1 MSTLFQFP
9 GQGAQRPGML
19 HALPEHAEVRRT
31 LEEAAEVLESDLL
44 SLDTATALEHTRAV
58 QLCLLIAGVATA
70 RLLLSRGPAPQVVAG
85 LSIGAYAAAVVADA
99 LDFAD
104 ALRLV
109 ARRGELMQAA
119 YPRGYGMLAVLG
131 LGRGAVEHLVASH
144 QRPEAPLYLANAN
157 AEQQYVVAGSDAGLA
172 VLAEAART
180 QGAAAAKRLA
190 MSVPSHCPLLA
201 EAATTLDQA
210 FTGVDVRAPRLAYL
224 SGTSARRLVRAEQL
238 RDDLAFNM
246 ARPIEW
252 HATLEAARERGVR
265 LAIELAP
272 GSVLTQLAKRVLPAA
287 GVLAWQDTH
296 PETLDALRR
305 EEAARLD

>member
-31 LEEAAEVLESDLL
+31 LTEAAEVLDTDPL
-44 SLDTATALEHTRAV
+44 SLDSAQALEHTRAV
-58 QLCLLIAGVATA
+58 QLCLLIASVATA
-70 RLLLSRGPAPQVVAG
+70 RLLLNRGPAPQLVAG
-85 LSIGAYAAAVVADA
+85 LSIGAYAAAVVAET

-109 ARRGELMQAA
+109 ARRGELMQEA
-119 YPRGYGMLAVLG
+119 YPRGYGMLALLG
-131 LGRGAVEHLVASH
+131 LGRSAVERLIAEHH
-144 QRPEAPLYLANAN
+144 RPEAPLYLANAN
-157 AEQQYVVAGSDAGLA
+157 ADTQHVVAGSDAALA
-172 VLAEAART
+172 ALAKAARA

-201 EAATTLDQA
+201 EAATNLDQA
-210 FTGVDVRAPRLAYL
+210 FAGVELRTPRLAYL

-252 HATLEAARERGVR
+252 HATLEAARERGVH
-265 LAIELAP
+265 LVIELAP
-272 GSVLTQLAKRVLPAA
+272 GSVLTQLARRVLPAS

-296 PETLDALRR
+296 PDTLDALRR

>member
-9 GQGAQRPGML
+9 GQGAQRAGML

-31 LEEAAEVLESDLL
+31 LAEAAEVLEIGPL
-44 SLDTATALEHTRAV
+44 SLDSAQALEHTRAV

-70 RLLLSRGPAPQVVAG
+70 RLLLSRGPAPQLVAG
-85 LSIGAYAAAVVADA
+85 LSIGAYAAAVVAEA

-119 YPRGYGMLAVLG
+119 YPSGYGMLAILG
-131 LGRGAVEHLVASH
+131 LGRGAVEKLVNDH
-144 QRPEAPLYLANAN
+144 HRPDAPLYLANAN

-172 VLAEAART
+172 ALAEAART
-180 QGAAAAKRLA
+180 QGAAAAKHLA

-201 EAATTLDQA
+201 QAATTLDQA
-210 FTGVDVRAPRLAYL
+210 FAGVELRAPRLAYL
-224 SGTSARRLVRAEQL
+224 SGTSARRLVRTEQL

-252 HATLEAARERGVR
+252 HATLEAARERGVH

-272 GSVLTQLAKRVLPAA
+272 GSVLTQLARRVLPAS

-296 PETLDALRR
+296 PDTLDALRR

>member
-19 HALPEHAEVRRT
+19 HALPEDAEVQRT
-31 LEEAAEVLESDLL
+31 LDEATTVLGADPLE
-44 SLDTATALEHTRAV
+44 LDSVQALEHTRAV
-58 QLCLLIAGVATA
+58 QLCLLIAGVASA
-70 RLLLSRGPAPQVVAG
+70 RWLLSRGPAPQLVAG
-85 LSIGAYAAAVVADA
+85 LSIGAYAAAVVAEV
-99 LDFAD
+99 LDFSD

-119 YPRGYGMLAVLG
+119 YPSGYGMLAVLG
-131 LGRGAVEHLVASH
+131 LSRGAVERLVADH
-144 QRPEAPLYLANAN
+144 HRPEAPLYLANAN

-172 VLAEAART
+172 VLADAARAE
-180 QGAAAAKRLA
+180 GAAAAKRLA

-201 EAATTLDQA
+201 EAAQALDLA
-210 FTGVDVRAPRLAYL
+210 FADVAVRAPRLAYL
-224 SGTSARRLVRAEQL
+224 SGTSARRLVRAEQV

-246 ARPIEW
+246 ARSIEW

-272 GSVLTQLAKRVLPAA
+272 GSILTQLARRVLPAS
-287 GVLAWQDTH
+287 GVLAWQDSH
-296 PETLDALRR
+296 PDTLDALRR

>member
-9 GQGAQRPGML
+9 GQGAQRPGLL
-19 HALPEHAEVRRT
+19 HALPDDAEVRRT
-31 LEEAAEVLESDLL
+31 LAEAAAVLDLDPL
-44 SLDTATALEHTRAV
+44 SLDSAQALEHTRAV

-70 RLLLSRGPAPQVVAG
+70 RLLLSRGPAPQLVAG
-85 LSIGAYAAAVVADA
+85 LSIGAYAAAVVAET

-109 ARRGELMQAA
+109 ALRGELMQTA
-119 YPRGYGMLAVLG
+119 YPSGYGMLAILG
-131 LGRGAVEHLVASH
+131 LGRGAVESLVADH
-144 QRPEAPLYLANAN
+144 HRPAPPLYLANAN

-172 VLAEAART
+172 ALAEAARA

-201 EAATTLDQA
+201 EAAQTLNQA
-210 FTGVDVRAPRLAYL
+210 FAEVELRAPRLAYL

-272 GSVLTQLAKRVLPAA
+272 GSVLSQLARRVLPASGA
-287 GVLAWQDTH
+287 LAWQDTH

-305 EEAARLD
+305 EEAARPD

>member
-1 MSTLFQFP
+1 MSILFQFP

-19 HALPEHAEVRRT
+19 HVLPEHAEVRRT
-31 LEEAAEVLESDLL
+31 LEEAAEVLERDPLG
-44 SLDTATALEHTRAV
+44 LDTATALEHTRAV

-70 RLLLSRGPAPQVVAG
+70 RLLLSRGPAPQLVAG
-85 LSIGAYAAAVVADA
+85 LSIGAYAAAVVAEA
-99 LDFAD
+99 LEFAD

-119 YPRGYGMLAVLG
+119 YPSGYGMLAILG
-131 LGRGAVEHLVASH
+131 LGRGAIEKLVSDH
-144 QRPEAPLYLANAN
+144 HRPDAPLYLANAN

-172 VLAEAART
+172 VLAESARAE
-180 QGAAAAKRLA
+180 GAAAAKRLA

-201 EAATTLDQA
+201 EAAKTLDQA
-210 FTGVDVRAPRLAYL
+210 FAGVELRAPRLAYL

-272 GSVLTQLAKRVLPAA
+272 GSVLTQLAKRVLPGA

-296 PETLDALRR
+296 PDTLDALRR
-305 EEAARLD
+305 EEAARPD

>member
-9 GQGAQRPGML
+9 GQGAQRPGLL
-19 HALPEHAEVRRT
+19 HALPVDPEVRRT
-31 LEEAAEVLESDLL
+31 LEEAAKVLEADPL
-44 SLDTATALEHTRAV
+44 SLDTAHALEHTRAV

-70 RLLLSRGPAPQVVAG
+70 RLLLNRGPAPQLVAG
-85 LSIGAYAAAVVADA
+85 LSIGAYAAAVVAEA

-109 ARRGELMQAA
+109 ARRGELMQTA
-119 YPRGYGMLAVLG
+119 YPKGYGMLAILG
-131 LGRGAVEHLVASH
+131 LDRATVEGLVADH
-144 QRPEAPLYLANAN
+144 HRPEAPIYLANAN
-157 AEQQYVVAGSDAGLA
+157 AEQQYVVAGNDAGLA
-172 VLAEAART
+172 VLSEAART

-201 EAATTLDQA
+201 EAAQTLNQA
-210 FTGVDVRAPRLAYL
+210 FAEVELRAPRLAYL

-272 GSVLTQLAKRVLPAA
+272 GSVLSQLARRVLPPA

>member
-19 HALPEHAEVRRT
+19 HTLPDDAEVRRT
-31 LEEAAEVLESDLL
+31 LEEAAKVLEVDPL
-44 SLDTATALEHTRAV
+44 SLDTAQALDHTRAV

-70 RLLLSRGPAPQVVAG
+70 RLLLSRGPAPQLVAG
-85 LSIGAYAAAVVADA
+85 LSIGAYAAAAVAEA
-99 LDFAD
+99 LEFAD

-109 ARRGELMQAA
+109 ARRGELMQTA
-119 YPRGYGMLAVLG
+119 YPEGYGMLAILG
-131 LGRGAVEHLVASH
+131 LGRGAVERLVADH
-144 QRPEAPLYLANAN
+144 HRPAAPLYLANAN
-157 AEQQYVVAGSDAGLA
+157 AERQYVVAGSDAGLA
-172 VLAEAART
+172 VLAEAARA

-201 EAATTLDQA
+201 EAAQSLDQA
-210 FTGVDVRAPRLAYL
+210 FAEVELRAPRLAYL

-272 GSVLTQLAKRVLPAA
+272 GSVLSQLARRVLPAS

>member
-19 HALPEHAEVRRT
+19 HTLPEDTEVQRT
-31 LEEAAEVLESDLL
+31 LDEAATVLGADPLE
-44 SLDTATALEHTRAV
+44 LDGTQALEHTRAV

-70 RLLLSRGPAPQVVAG
+70 RLLLSRGPAPQLVAG
-85 LSIGAYAAAVVADA
+85 LSIGAYAAAVMADA

-119 YPRGYGMLAVLG
+119 YPSGYGMLAVLG
-131 LGRGAVEHLVASH
+131 LGRGAVERLVADH
-144 QRPEAPLYLANAN
+144 QRLEAPLYLANAN
-157 AEQQYVVAGSDAGLA
+157 AEQQYVVAGSDLGLTK
-172 VLAEAART
+172 LAEAAKAE
-180 QGAAAAKRLA
+180 GAAATRRLA
-190 MSVPSHCPLLA
+190 MSVPSHCPLLTEAA
-201 EAATTLDQA
+201 EALDLA
-210 FTGVDVRAPRLAYL
+210 FADVAVRAPRLTYL
-224 SGTSARRLVRAEQL
+224 SGTSARRLVRAEQV

-272 GSVLTQLAKRVLPAA
+272 GSILTQLARRVLPVS
-287 GVLAWQDTH
+287 GVLAWQDSH
-296 PETLDALRR
+296 PDTLEALRR

>member
-19 HALPEHAEVRRT
+19 HALPEDPEVRRT
-31 LEEAAEVLESDLL
+31 LAEAAAVLDLDPL
-44 SLDTATALEHTRAV
+44 NLDSAQALEHTRAV

-70 RLLLSRGPAPQVVAG
+70 RLLSRGPAPQLVAG
-85 LSIGAYAAAVVADA
+85 LSIGAYAAAVVAEA

-109 ARRGELMQAA
+109 ALRGELMQTA
-119 YPRGYGMLAVLG
+119 YPKGYGMLAILG
-131 LGRGAVEHLVASH
+131 LDRATVESLVANH
-144 QRPEAPLYLANAN
+144 YRPDAPLYLANAN

-172 VLAEAART
+172 VLSEAART

-201 EAATTLDQA
+201 EAAQTLDQA
-210 FTGVDVRAPRLAYL
+210 FAEVELRAPRLAYL

-272 GSVLTQLAKRVLPAA
+272 GSVLSQLAKRVLPAS

-296 PETLDALRR
+296 PDTLDALRR

>member
-31 LEEAAEVLESDLL
+31 LEEAAEVLESDPLN
-44 SLDTATALEHTRAV
+44 LDTATALEYTRSV

-119 YPRGYGMLAVLG
+119 YPSGYGMLAILG
-131 LGRGAVEHLVASH
+131 LGRGAVEKLVIDYH
-144 QRPEAPLYLANAN
+144 RPDAPLYLANAN

-172 VLAEAART
+172 VLADAARAE
-180 QGAAAAKRLA
+180 GAAAARRLA

>member
-31 LEEAAEVLESDLL
+31 LEEAAEVLESDPLG
-44 SLDTATALEHTRAV
+44 LDTAEALEHTRAV

-70 RLLLSRGPAPQVVAG
+70 RLLLSRGPAPQLVAG
-85 LSIGAYAAAVVADA
+85 LSIGAYAAAVVAEA
-99 LDFAD
+99 LAFAD

-109 ARRGELMQAA
+109 ARRGELMQEA

-131 LGRGAVEHLVASH
+131 LGRGAVERLVADYY
-144 QRPEAPLYLANAN
+144 RPEAPLYLANAN

-172 VLAEAART
+172 LLADAARAE
-180 QGAAAAKRLA
+180 GAAAAKRLA
-190 MSVPSHCPLLA
+190 MSVPSHCPLLV
-201 EAATTLDQA
+201 EAAATLDEA
-210 FTGVDVRAPRLAYL
+210 FANVELRAPRVAYL

-296 PETLDALRR
+296 PDTLDALRR

>member
-19 HALPEHAEVRRT
+19 HALPDDAEVRRT
-31 LEEAAEVLESDLL
+31 LAEAAEVLDTDPL
-44 SLDTATALEHTRAV
+44 SLDSAQALEHTRAV

-70 RLLLSRGPAPQVVAG
+70 RLLLNRGPAPHLVAG
-85 LSIGAYAAAVVADA
+85 LSIGAYAAAVMAEA
-99 LDFAD
+99 LKFAD

-119 YPRGYGMLAVLG
+119 YPSGYGMLAILG
-131 LGRGAVEHLVASH
+131 LGRGAVEGLVADH
-144 QRPEAPLYLANAN
+144 HRPTAPLYLANAN

-172 VLAEAART
+172 VLADAAKAA
-180 QGAAAAKRLA
+180 GAAAAKRLA

-201 EAATTLDQA
+201 EAAQELNQA
-210 FTGVDVRAPRLAYL
+210 FAGVEVRAPRLAYL

-252 HATLEAARERGVR
+252 HATLEATRERGVR

-272 GSVLTQLAKRVLPAA
+272 GSVLTQLARRVLPAS

-296 PETLDALRR
+296 PDTLDALRR

>member
-19 HALPEHAEVRRT
+19 HDLPDDAEVRRT
-31 LEEAAEVLESDLL
+31 LEEAAEVLESDPLG
-44 SLDTATALEHTRAV
+44 LDTAKALEHTRAV

-70 RLLLSRGPAPQVVAG
+70 RPLLSRGPAPQLVAG
-85 LSIGAYAAAVVADA
+85 LSIGAYAAAVVAEA

-131 LGRGAVEHLVASH
+131 LGRGAVERLVADH
-144 QRPEAPLYLANAN
+144 HRPAAPLYLANAN

-172 VLAEAART
+172 VLADAAKAA
-180 QGAAAAKRLA
+180 GAAAAKRLA

-201 EAATTLDQA
+201 EAAQELNQA
-210 FTGVDVRAPRLAYL
+210 FAGVEMRAPRLAYL
-224 SGTSARRLVRAEQL
+224 SGTSARRLVHAERL

-272 GSVLTQLAKRVLPAA
+272 GSVLTQLARRVLPAS

-296 PETLDALRR
+296 PDTLDALRR

>member
-9 GQGAQRPGML
+9 GQGAQRSGML
-19 HALPEHAEVRRT
+19 HTLPEDPEVRRT
-31 LEEAAEVLESDLL
+31 LEEAARVLEADPLN
-44 SLDTATALEHTRAV
+44 LDTAQALEHTRAV

-70 RLLLSRGPAPQVVAG
+70 RLLLSRGPAPQLVAG
-85 LSIGAYAAAVVADA
+85 LSIGAYAAAVVAEA

-109 ARRGELMQAA
+109 ARRGELMQAV
-119 YPRGYGMLAVLG
+119 YPSGYGMLAILG
-131 LGRGAVEHLVASH
+131 LGRGAVESLVADH
-144 QRPEAPLYLANAN
+144 HRPAAPLYLANAN

-172 VLAEAART
+172 ALAEAARA

-201 EAATTLDQA
+201 EAAQTLDQA
-210 FTGVDVRAPRLAYL
+210 FAEVELRAPRLAYL

-252 HATLEAARERGVR
+252 HATLEAACERGVR

-272 GSVLTQLAKRVLPAA
+272 GSVLSQLAKRVLPAA

-296 PETLDALRR
+296 PDTLDALRR

>member
-31 LEEAAEVLESDLL
+31 LEEAAEVLESDPLN
-44 SLDTATALEHTRAV
+44 LDTATALEHTHAV

-85 LSIGAYAAAVVADA
+85 LSIGAYAAAVVAEV

-119 YPRGYGMLAVLG
+119 YPSGYGMLAILG
-131 LGRGAVEHLVASH
+131 LGRGAVEKLVIDYH
-144 QRPEAPLYLANAN
+144 RPDAPLYLANAN

-172 VLAEAART
+172 VLADAARAE
-180 QGAAAAKRLA
+180 GAAAAKRLA

-201 EAATTLDQA
+201 EAAECLNQD
-210 FTGVDVRAPRLAYL
+210 FTGVELRAPRLAYL

-272 GSVLTQLAKRVLPAA
+272 GNVLTQLAKRVLPAS

>member
-19 HALPEHAEVRRT
+19 HALPEDAEVQQT
-31 LEEAAEVLESDLL
+31 LDEAAMVLGANPLE
-44 SLDTATALEHTRAV
+44 LDSAQALEHTRAV

-70 RLLLSRGPAPQVVAG
+70 RLLLNRGPAPQLVAG

-119 YPRGYGMLAVLG
+119 YPSGYGMLAVLG
-131 LGRGAVEHLVASH
+131 LGRGAVERLVADH

-172 VLAEAART
+172 VLAEAAHAE
-180 QGAAAAKRLA
+180 GAAAAKRLA

-201 EAATTLDQA
+201 EAAQALDLA
-210 FTGVDVRAPRLAYL
+210 FADVTVRAPRLAYL

-272 GSVLTQLAKRVLPAA
+272 GSVLTQLAKRVLPAS
-287 GVLAWQDTH
+287 GVLAWQDSH
-296 PETLDALRR
+296 PDTLDALRR